1 MSGGARYTL
10 RQLEL
15 FAAAAEHGSFAAA
28 AESLFVTPNA
38 IALAVRDLEAS
49 LGAHLAVRQRAVG
62 LTLTPAGVHLLQGAK
77 QLLREADDLYW
88 SVSDNGGPLRGPVIV
103 GCYSTLAPTVL
114 PPLMGGVREAFPDV
128 QLSIVDGPVNDL
140 LPALFAGGID
150 AMISYDIALPPELDQ
165 VELSRTQVHVIL
177 PESHPLASV
186 DVISL
191 EDLAQE
197 PLILLDH
204 PPSGDHTLRML
215 ARVGVTP
222 NVAYRT
228 PNFELVRSLVARGFG
243 YSLLIQRPAVD
254 MSYEGL
260 GVISKRV
267 VPALSEERI
276 LISWPR
282 AVRLTA
288 RARAVVD
295 LAHTIVPTQN
305 WFPASDEPLER

>member
-1 MSGGARYTL
+1 MSGRARYTL

-15 FAAAAEHGSFAAA
+15 FVAAAEHGSFAAA
-28 AESLFVTPNA
+28 SEELFVTPNA
-38 IALAVRDLEAS
+38 VALAVRDLEAS

-62 LTLTPAGVHLLQGAK
+62 LTLTPAGVHLLEGAK
-77 QLLREADDLYW
+77 RLLREADDLYW
-88 SVSDNGGPLRGPVIV
+88 GVSDNGGPLRGPVIV

-114 PPLMGGVREAFPDV
+114 PPLMGGVRDAFPDID
-128 QLSIVDGPVNDL
+128 LSIVDGPVNEL

-165 VELSRTQVHVIL
+165 VQLSRTQVHVIL
-177 PESHPLASV
+177 PEGHPLAGL
-186 DVISL
+186 DVVAL
-191 EDLAQE
+191 EDLANE

-222 NVAYRT
+222 HVAYRT

-254 MSYEGL
+254 QSYEGL
-260 GVISKRV
+260 GVVSKRV
-267 VPALSEERI
+267 VPTLSEERI

-305 WFPASDEPLER
+305 WFPATDAPVEV